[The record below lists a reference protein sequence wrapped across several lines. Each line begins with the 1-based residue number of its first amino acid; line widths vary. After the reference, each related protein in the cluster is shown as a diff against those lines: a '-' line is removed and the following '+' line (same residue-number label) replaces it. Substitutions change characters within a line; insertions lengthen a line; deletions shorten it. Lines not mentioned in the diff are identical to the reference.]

1 MGTSV
6 EIDPAFGDRL
16 LRQDASVRPWLD
28 TLPQRVAESCR
39 AWRLR
44 PDGEA
49 RFGGTSL
56 VIPVRTAG
64 DAEAALKLVSPLAD
78 AGYES
83 RALAAFAGHGVVGLL
98 RADEDAG
105 ALLLERLAPPALAAH
120 GSSPLEAARVA
131 GSVADRL
138 AVVPAPPEAPRLRDL
153 AEDWLEQLHGQHAEA
168 TAVGSAVPEEVFARA
183 ARAVESLATDDS
195 SMLTHGDLSLEN
207 ILRRRDGSWCAIDP
221 VLLRGPVEY
230 EAHTVVRSMLA
241 RLLAVPAPLAAL
253 RDMHQEFCRA
263 ARADAATAWEL
274 SLARF
279 VASAYWESQH
289 GGEVADVGRLW
300 RTVTLLTPERW

>member
-16 LRQDASVRPWLD
+16 LRQDASVGPWLD

-49 RFGGTSL
+49 RYGGTSL
-56 VIPVRTAG
+56 VLPVLAEG
-64 DAEAALKLVSPLAD
+64 GGEAALKLISPLAD
-78 AGYES
+78 ACHES
-83 RALAAFAGHGVVGLL
+83 RALSAFAGHGVVGLL

-105 ALLLERLAPPALAAH
+105 ALLLERLAPPTLAAH
-120 GSSPLEAARVA
+120 GSSTLEAARVA
-131 GSVADRL
+131 GTVAGRL
-138 AVVPAPPEAPRLRDL
+138 AVVPAPPDAPRLRVL
-153 AEDWLEQLHGQHAEA
+153 AADWLEQLHRQHADA
-168 TAVGSAVPEEVFARA
+168 TADGSGVPGEVFSRA
-183 ARAVESLATDDS
+183 VRAVESLATDDS
-195 SMLTHGDLSLEN
+195 STLTHGDLSLEN

-221 VLLRGPVEY
+221 VLLCGPVEF

-241 RLLAVPAPLAAL
+241 GLLAVPAPLAAL
-253 RDMHQEFCRA
+253 RDMHQEVCQA
-263 ARADAATAWEL
+263 ARADAAVAWEL

-289 GGEVADVGRLW
+289 GGEAADVGRLW
-300 RTVTLLTPERW
+300 QAVTLLASKRW